1 MYAFCYNVTTVKGG
15 GREVVFKFS
24 VKLAI
29 RQSSSSIVAD
39 VDADDDDS
47 GSNFRDDDC
56 IA

>member
-1 MYAFCYNVTTVKGG
+1 MKHFCSVITAGG
-15 GREVVFKFS
+15 EGREVLFKFS

-29 RQSSSSIVAD
+29 RESSSSIVAD

-47 GSNFRDDDC
+47 RSNFRDDNC